1 MQELQDLLNILKIE
15 QEEDFRNYQQYIL
28 QTPLNERRKQGF
40 CWYPV
45 KLNYSEIGTGELVYI
60 SVERTAFLGEPHAF
74 SVGSMVSFFVNTE
87 EKNAQNN
94 SVSGVISAIWKDTMK
109 IALHTDELPD
119 WVEDGKLGIDILF
132 DNVSYREMENAL
144 KQVIKAE
151 KGRIVQLR
159 EILLGEKIANFKPLK
174 YEITLTQ
181 LNDSQNQAVRNVLS
195 AQEVAIIHGPP
206 GTGKT
211 TTLVQAIR
219 LALKNKENAL
229 SLLVAAPS
237 NAAVDLLTEK
247 LASEGIKVLRIGNP
261 ARVDEDIQQYT
272 LDNQIS
278 NHPLFK
284 DLKKYRRDAENFRQM
299 AGKYKRN
306 FGADERE
313 QRKLLYAEAKK
324 LLKEASELEKYI
336 SKDILDKAEVITAT
350 LVGTANQVLQER
362 RFDTVFIDEAAQAL
376 EPATW
381 IPILKAEKVVF
392 AGDHWQL
399 PPTVKSMEADRKGL
413 SKTLFEKCILRHKKL
428 DNPVDVMLRTQY
440 RMNEAIM
447 QFPNEQFYENQ
458 LIASEKVR
466 HWVVGENI
474 APVEFID
481 TAGCGFEETP
491 NPETGS
497 TANPEEAKLLF
508 RHLKVLIQEIDS
520 QSVKGIISIG
530 LISPYKAQTHLLKE
544 ELEYFK
550 QEYPKKFILEKQ
562 EKNHVFNQL
571 NLDIEVNTVD
581 SFQGQERDIIYI
593 SLVRSNSEGEIGFLK
608 DTRRMNVAMTRA
620 RKKLVVIGDSAILAN
635 FKFYNDFLNYI
646 DRIHAYRSA
655 WEWSE

>member
-1 MQELQDLLNILKIE
+1 VQELQDLLKILKIE
-15 QEEDFRNYQQYIL
+15 QEEDFKNYQQYIL
-28 QTPLNERRKQGF
+28 QVPLHERRKQGF

-45 KLNYSEIGTGELVYI
+45 KLNYSEIGTGEVVYI
-60 SVERTAFLGEPHAF
+60 SVERTTGLGEPHAF
-74 SVGSMVSFFVNTE
+74 AVGSLVSFFVNTE
-87 EKNAQNN
+87 EKNAQNS
-94 SVSGVISAIWKDTMK
+94 SVSGVIAAIWKDTMK
-109 IALHTDELPD
+109 IALHSDELPD
-119 WVEDGKLGIDILF
+119 WVEDGKLGVDILF

-144 KQVIKAE
+144 QQVIKAE
-151 KGRIVQLR
+151 KGRVVQLR
-159 EILLGEKIANFKPLK
+159 EILLGERTANFKPLK
-174 YEITLTQ
+174 YEIALSQ

-219 LALKNKENAL
+219 LVLKNKENAL
-229 SLLVAAPS
+229 SVLVTAPS
-237 NAAVDLLTEK
+237 NTAVDLLTEK
-247 LASEGIKVLRIGNP
+247 LANEGIKVLRIGNP
-261 ARVDEDIQQYT
+261 ARVEEEVQKYT
-272 LDNQIS
+272 LDNQIAM
-278 NHPLFK
+278 HPLFK
-284 DLKKYRRDAENFRQM
+284 DLKKFRKEAENFRQM

-324 LLKEASELEKYI
+324 LLKEAGELEKYI
-336 SKDILDKAEVITAT
+336 IKDILDRADVITAT
-350 LVGTANQVLQER
+350 LVGAANPLLSEK

-413 SKTLFEKCILRHKKL
+413 SKTLFEKCMLRHRKL

-447 QFPNEQFYENQ
+447 QFSNEQFYDNQ
-458 LIASEKVR
+458 LIAHDKVK

-474 APVEFID
+474 APIEFID
-481 TAGCGFEETP
+481 TAGCGFEEVLYS
-491 NPETGS
+491 ETGS

-508 RHLKVLIQEIDS
+508 RHLNFLIQEIEN
-520 QSVKGIISIG
+520 QNIKEVVSVGI
-530 LISPYKAQTHLLKE
+530 ISPYKAQTHLIKE
-544 ELEYFK
+544 ELAAFKKEYA
-550 QEYPKKFILEKQ
+550 EKFISDNP
-562 EKNHVFNQL
+562 EKNQL
-571 NLDIEVNTVD
+571 RFDIEVNTID

-620 RKKLVVIGDSAILAN
+620 RKKLVVIGDSATLAN
-635 FKFYNDFLNYI
+635 FPFYHDFLNYVE
-646 DRIHAYRSA
+646 RTCAYKSA